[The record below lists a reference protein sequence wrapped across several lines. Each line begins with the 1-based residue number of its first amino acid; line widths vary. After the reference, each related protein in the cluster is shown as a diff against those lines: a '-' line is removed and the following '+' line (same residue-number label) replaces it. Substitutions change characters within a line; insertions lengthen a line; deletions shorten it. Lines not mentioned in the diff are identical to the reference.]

1 MIRTDLHLTYV
12 QIGVLL
18 SVPAIAGHLVEPA
31 LGILGDVWD
40 RRALLL
46 GGGVV
51 LAASMVLI
59 AASPTFVFLLAALAI
74 LSPATG
80 AFVALSQASFMD
92 TDPQR
97 HEQNMVRWALA
108 GSAGVLLGALVV
120 GLSISLGGGW
130 RGIFLV
136 SAAATTLVLF
146 SARRIPLT
154 GASGGRQHQ
163 SFWINVKSG
172 VAAAMKAVRSRS
184 VLRWLVLLELSDLM
198 LDGLHGYLALYFVDV
213 AETSA
218 AQAAVG
224 VVIWTGFGLLGGLM
238 LIPLLERIRGLT
250 YLRVSAVANLS
261 FSRVPGSGVRGR
273 GSGERETTASSLAG
287 KEESSRK
294 EDNSGQGKDG
304 PAGAIAQGG
313 NGR

>member
-12 QIGVLL
+12 QIGVLF

-59 AASPTFVFLLAALAI
+59 AAT
-74 LSPATG
+74 
-80 AFVALSQASFMD
+80 
-92 TDPQR
+92 
-97 HEQNMVRWALA
+97 
-108 GSAGVLLGALVV
+108 
-120 GLSISLGGGW
+120 
-130 RGIFLV
+130 
-136 SAAATTLVLF
+136 
-146 SARRIPLT
+146 
-154 GASGGRQHQ
+154 
-163 SFWINVKSG
+163 
-172 VAAAMKAVRSRS
+172 MKAVRSRS

-250 YLRVSAVANLS
+250 YLRVSAVANL
-261 FSRVPGSGVRGR
+261 FV
-273 GSGERETTASSLAG
+273 
-287 KEESSRK
+287 
-294 EDNSGQGKDG
+294 Q
-304 PAGAIAQGG
+304 
-313 NGR
+313 